1 MQVVLRDESFGKI
14 PILELN
20 DKLIRLGFKVR
31 ESMLVKTSS
40 QTDLAFKNRQR
51 PTFHKQ
57 IRKRKNQS
65 EYFIFVRNFKW
76 VGDFGE

>member
-14 PILELN
+14 PIVELN

-40 QTDLAFKNRQR
+40 QTDLAFKIGKDQLSKNRLN
-51 PTFHKQ
+51 KEKS
-57 IRKRKNQS
+57 IRVFCIYWKLRM
-65 EYFIFVRNFKW
+65 
-76 VGDFGE
+76 D

>member
-57 IRKRKNQS
+57 IRKSKNQS
-65 EYFIFVRNFKW
+65 EYFVFIGNCKWARYFVK
-76 VGDFGE
+76 